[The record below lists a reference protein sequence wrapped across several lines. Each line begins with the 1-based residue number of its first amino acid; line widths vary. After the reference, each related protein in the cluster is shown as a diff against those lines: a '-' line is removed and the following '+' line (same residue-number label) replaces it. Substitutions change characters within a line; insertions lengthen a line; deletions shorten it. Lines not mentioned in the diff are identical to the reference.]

1 MQYTGVPCGL
11 LTLSLKLNDSL
22 NITSA
27 PSLKDTFG
35 CGVWLCGALGRID
48 SGPGASNL
56 DAAFGLTDDREA
68 LVLLVLVL
76 K

>member
-11 LTLSLKLNDSL
+11 LTPSLKLNDSL
-22 NITSA
+22 NVTSA
-27 PSLKDTFG
+27 PRLKDTFG
-35 CGVWLCGALGRID
+35 CGEWLCGALGRLD
-48 SGPGASNL
+48 SGPGAPNL
-56 DAAFGLTDDREA
+56 ELTFGLIGDHKA